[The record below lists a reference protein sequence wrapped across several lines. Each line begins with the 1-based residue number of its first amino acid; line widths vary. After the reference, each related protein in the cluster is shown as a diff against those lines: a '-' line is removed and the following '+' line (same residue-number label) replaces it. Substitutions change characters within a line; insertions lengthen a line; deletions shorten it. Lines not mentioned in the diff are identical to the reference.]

1 MALAVPAFS
10 DSLVP
15 RPFSFFQAILTLQ
28 DVLQNRVSIRQYLSV
43 SVQAKLNLPSNHS
56 VLTLVVSF
64 VSAITI
70 NAPKNLVSGGPAT
83 ITWADEPGDPS
94 TFSIELL
101 NTAFHNSFAIA
112 NNVNASAGSVS
123 LDLPSVPAGDGYT
136 VEAVDIR

>member
-1 MALAVPAFS
+1 MFS
-10 DSLVP
+10 KIASV
-15 RPFSFFQAILTLQ
+15 
-28 DVLQNRVSIRQYLSV
+28 YLSV

-56 VLTLVVSF
+56 ALTLVVSF

-70 NAPKNLVSGGPAT
+70 NAPENLVSGGPAT
-83 ITWADEPGDPS
+83 VTWADEPGDPS

-123 LDLPSVPAGDGYT
+123 LDLPSVPAGGGYT